1 VATQTPYKHSP
12 EDGTPEAEQQPW
24 RIHVPLGSGP
34 SLPSGHPEESTSES
48 EEAEAEG
55 PS

>member
-34 SLPSGHPEESTSES
+34 TSNPQSSES
-48 EEAEAEG
+48 EQENPPELEENPEA
-55 PS
+55 